1 MDEASV
7 GDATPAAGAPA
18 DARRSTAERRN
29 GTHDPHSGGNG
40 TGNDTG
46 APTGTGLW
54 RPAGRELRIPVIPR
68 PRLDARLDGLGP
80 VRVAAVVGAPGAGK
94 TIAVAG
100 WAWRRRM
107 PTVHVA
113 VDGAGD
119 PRTRVWDAVESRLRR
134 WSREPSP
141 DPETPLTPGA
151 GESAAAFRR
160 RLGDRVGAAVRSR
173 TTAGPVL
180 VMLDDWRHPHPELV
194 DDALA
199 VLDAVP
205 DLRVALIGSAVHPL
219 HHRPEVDRVE
229 LLGQDLAF
237 DRDELIVLLAAVRA
251 ADQTDH
257 DTGSAPT
264 DVQLRVQAEALES
277 ATAGWPIA
285 VTATLLRSGPQ
296 ELSADA
302 WANDQLAHLGDAA
315 IHRLAE
321 RTVLPVLSERGLRAF
336 TRRISVLDEITHE
349 AAAAVADVPD
359 AAARLSELED
369 LGLIVANASTRP
381 TRWCLSAALRS
392 VLQQDAR
399 HADPD
404 GAREAHRAAGRWFR
418 RTGAV
423 RPALEHFAAA
433 EDWREVTDLV
443 VAAWP
448 ALAAAGLPRTRALLS
463 QVPEDLIRDNVPYLG
478 AVALLDR
485 QPPVNEQSTHA
496 IGQTLAAAAD
506 GDEPPLHRFI
516 RMLARL
522 TWANVQ
528 HDTPTARRLIA
539 EGDAL
544 IGSLP
549 PLPAATNFVPNF
561 RLSRGFALFGAGDRT
576 EALQSN
582 EAAWSVADQVGLT
595 SVTVLADGYRAMITA
610 LDGDLPRAARFVDE
624 AARTADERG
633 WSATS
638 HVIPALLARALIAM
652 DRGDVDT
659 AAALL
664 DDRLTD
670 ARTRTPS
677 LGPAGHLEP
686 YRTLA
691 RSRLAL
697 LTAGGDR
704 GIEVVLPP
712 GPPIQTPTES
722 VLLAVVRAEI
732 LAVQG
737 ELGRALTVLAGAADG
752 RLGHEVCA
760 APARARVLLL
770 QGDPAAASAA
780 LRPCLERSDHPAGT
794 LLEALSVEAVAA
806 WLQDRPREALAALR
820 RAIAL
825 AGATGA
831 RRPFALVP
839 HEPLLEAAAALSAG
853 DAERLRDMLAA
864 LPQLVRPRVDA
875 ELSRRERIILQHLAT
890 GRTLTSIAQSLHV
903 SRNTVKS
910 QTSAIYRKLGVSSRQ
925 AAVEQA
931 VRLGLMSGPG

>member
-7 GDATPAAGAPA
+7 EAISCPGAPAGAP
-18 DARRSTAERRN
+18 RSTTPPRTGPPGGKEGGVGSGAAPN
-29 GTHDPHSGGNG
+29 GIP
-40 TGNDTG
+40 
-46 APTGTGLW
+46 W
-54 RPAGRELRIPVIPR
+54 RPSGRELRIPVIPR
-68 PRLDARLDGLGP
+68 PRLDARLDRLDD
-80 VRVAAVVGAPGAGK
+80 VRMAAVVGAPGAGK

-107 PTVHVA
+107 PVVHVA
-113 VDGAGD
+113 VDGSGD
-119 PRTRVWDAVESRLRR
+119 PRTRVWDAVETRLRR
-134 WSREPSP
+134 WSSREPSTAP
-141 DPETPLTPGA
+141 GTPLVPGA
-151 GESAAAFRR
+151 GESADAFRR
-160 RLGDRVGAAVRSR
+160 RLTGRIGTTVRARPTS
-173 TTAGPVL
+173 GPVL
-180 VMLDDWRHPHPELV
+180 LVLDDWRHPHPDLV

-199 VLDAVP
+199 VLEAVP
-205 DLRVALIGSAVHPL
+205 DLRIALVGSAVHPL
-219 HHRPEVDRVE
+219 QQHSDVDRVE
-229 LLGQDLAF
+229 LVGQELAF
-237 DRDELIVLLAAVRA
+237 DRDELVVLLAAVRA
-251 ADQTDH
+251 AE
-257 DTGSAPT
+257 PT
-264 DVQLRVQAEALES
+264 DQDGPGPTGAQLRAQAEALET

-285 VTATLLRSGPQ
+285 VTATLLRSGAQ

-321 RTVLPVLSERGLRAF
+321 RTLLPVLTERGLRTFA
-336 TRRISVLDEITHE
+336 RRISVLEEITAE
-349 AAAAVADVPD
+349 AAAAVAAVPD
-359 AAARLSELED
+359 AAARLAELED
-369 LGLIVANASTRP
+369 LGLLIATVSAGPTKWSLST
-381 TRWCLSAALRS
+381 ALRS
-392 VLQQDAR
+392 VLRQDAT

-418 RTGAV
+418 GAGAIRT
-423 RPALEHFAAA
+423 ALEHFAAA

-443 VAAWP
+443 VAGWP
-448 ALAAAGLPRTRALLS
+448 ALSVAGLPRTRALLA

-496 IGQTLAAAAD
+496 IGQNLASD
-506 GDEPPLHRFI
+506 PGRDEPPLHRFI
-516 RMLARL
+516 RMLSRL
-522 TWANVQ
+522 TSANVQ
-528 HDTPTARRLIA
+528 HDSPRALRLIA

-561 RLSRGFALFGAGDRT
+561 FLSRGFALLGVGDRT

-610 LDGDLPRAARFVDE
+610 LDGDLPRAVRYADE

-638 HVIPALLARALIAM
+638 HMIPTLLARALVAL
-652 DRGDVDT
+652 DRGDTQT

-670 ARTRTPS
+670 ARTRTMS

-712 GPPIQTPTES
+712 GPPMETPTES
-722 VLLAVVRAEI
+722 VLLAVARAEI
-732 LAVQG
+732 LTVRG
-737 ELGRALTVLAGAADG
+737 ELGRALAALAAAADVG
-752 RLGHEVCA
+752 LGHEVCA
-760 APARARVLLL
+760 APARARALLL
-770 QGDPAAASAA
+770 QGDPAAASVAV
-780 LRPCLERSDHPAGT
+780 RPCLDRPDHPAGS

-825 AGATGA
+825 AGTTGA
-831 RRPFALVP
+831 RRPFTLVP

-853 DAERLRDMLAA
+853 EAARLRSVLVS

-931 VRLGLMSGPG
+931 VRLGLMNGPA